1 MGEDGEG
8 VDLALSDRRK
18 VQYSELVILP
28 GEWVCATGVFSRA
41 TEPTEGSG
49 AAPGRPCL
57 ELAAPG
63 EGVATQL
70 KTQLGCL
77 GRADWARCG
86 GRAMLSDVERSS
98 RGRGSLPRIVLQM
111 DLGPGALARLP
122 TLRRGASGRG
132 LEEVEVGQGVAAFFY
147 APSGVAR
154 EALVAD
160 GLPGVVTGVPVGAPL
175 GRGAAT
181 V

>member
-1 MGEDGEG
+1 MREEG

-28 GEWVCATGVFSRA
+28 GEWVCTTGVFSRA
-41 TEPTEGSG
+41 TEPGSG
-49 AAPGRPCL
+49 AARPCL
-57 ELAAPG
+57 DLSAPG

-132 LEEVEVGQGVAAFFY
+132 LEEVDREQGVAAFFY

-154 EALVAD
+154 EAIVAE
-160 GLPGVVTGVPVGAPL
+160 GLPGVVTGVPVVPVGAP
-175 GRGAAT
+175 GRGAET

>member
-1 MGEDGEG
+1 MREEG

-28 GEWVCATGVFSRA
+28 GEWVCTTGVFSRA
-41 TEPTEGSG
+41 TEPGSG
-49 AAPGRPCL
+49 AARPCL
-57 ELAAPG
+57 ELSAPG
-63 EGVATQL
+63 EGVASQL

-77 GRADWARCG
+77 GRANWARCG

-132 LEEVEVGQGVAAFFY
+132 LEEVNREQGVAAFFY

-154 EALVAD
+154 EAIVAE
-160 GLPGVVTGVPVGAPL
+160 GLPGVVTGVPVGAP
-175 GRGAAT
+175 GRGAET

>member
-1 MGEDGEG
+1 MGEEG

-18 VQYSELVILP
+18 VQYSELVIRP

-41 TEPTEGSG
+41 TETEPGPG
-49 AAPGRPCL
+49 AASARPCL

-63 EGVATQL
+63 EGVASQL

-98 RGRGSLPRIVLQM
+98 RGRGSLPRVVLQM

-132 LEEVEVGQGVAAFFY
+132 LEEVDGQGVAAFFY

-160 GLPGVVTGVPVGAPL
+160 GLPGVVTGVPVGAP
-175 GRGAAT
+175 GRGAETA
-181 V
+181 

>member
-1 MGEDGEG
+1 MTTREEG

-28 GEWVCATGVFSRA
+28 GEWVSATGVFSRA
-41 TEPTEGSG
+41 TETEPGPGG
-49 AAPGRPCL
+49 AARPCL
-57 ELAAPG
+57 ELSAPG
-63 EGVATQL
+63 EGVASQL

-132 LEEVEVGQGVAAFFY
+132 LEEVNREQGVAAFFY

-154 EALVAD
+154 EAIVAE
-160 GLPGVVTGVPVGAPL
+160 GLPGVVTGVPVGAP
-175 GRGAAT
+175 GRGAET